1 VLNNRVLRIFGLRE
15 LTYEAGENGIIS
27 SQVKEIEMGRA
38 FNMHGREEK
47 CTQGFE
53 ITRNT

>member
-1 VLNNRVLRIFGLRE
+1 M
-15 LTYEAGENGIIS
+15 TCEAGENGIIS
-27 SQVKEIEMGRA
+27 SKVKENEMVRA
-38 FNMHGREEK
+38 CNIHGREEK